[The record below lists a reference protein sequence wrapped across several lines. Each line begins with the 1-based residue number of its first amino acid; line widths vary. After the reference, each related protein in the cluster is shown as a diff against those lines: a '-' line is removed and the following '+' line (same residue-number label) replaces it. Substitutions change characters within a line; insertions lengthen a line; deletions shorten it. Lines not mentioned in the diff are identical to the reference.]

1 MPQGSVLGPLLFVL
15 FIKDL
20 PEVIA
25 NHSKLYADDSKILAD
40 VGPSITQ
47 GAPSLQDDLTR
58 VKQWTDLWL
67 SKLNLFK
74 CEVMH
79 IGTNNPRT
87 KYFIGDHQLNCQDV
101 QRDLGVLVAAN
112 LKSRHQSLHAASKAT
127 KVLAML
133 RNAFSS
139 RTAAV
144 WKPLYTTCVRPHLEF
159 AVPAWCPYARGD
171 INIIEKVQRRATEL
185 VHELRDLD
193 YQSRCKHLRAVG
205 RQKEAR

>member
-1 MPQGSVLGPLLFVL
+1 MDRS
-15 FIKDL
+15 
-20 PEVIA
+20 
-25 NHSKLYADDSKILAD
+25 LAQQ
-40 VGPSITQ
+40 TQ
-47 GAPSLQDDLTR
+47 PA
-58 VKQWTDLWL
+58 
-67 SKLNLFK
+67 
-74 CEVMH
+74 H
-79 IGTNNPRT
+79 
-87 KYFIGDHQLNCQDV
+87 
-101 QRDLGVLVAAN
+101 AAT
-112 LKSRHQSLHAASKAT
+112 LHAGSKAT

-193 YQSRCKHLRAVG
+193 YQSRCKHLQLEQLEDRRKRG
-205 RQKEAR
+205 DLI